1 MKANRNTIF
10 NFQFSIFN
18 WRAQSLIEVVVAM
31 AVITG
36 LAIALVT
43 MSLFSQKT
51 AREAT
56 NTTQASKLAQE
67 NIEQVRIFRDRQGYS
82 AFSSVSDGCHTLG
95 TSNPDPSTWSF
106 SPSFDCLTGTGET
119 KTLDKTDFYRKI
131 KIESVSATKKV
142 TVTVSW
148 TDSSG
153 TQKVTNT
160 TLLSA
165 GP

>member
-1 MKANRNTIF
+1 MRVRSKSVTNYQLQVT
-10 NFQFSIFN
+10 N
-18 WRAQSLIEVVVAM
+18 WLGQSLIEVMVAM

-51 AREAT
+51 AREAR
-56 NTTQASKLAQE
+56 NNTQASKLAQE

-82 AFSSVSDGCHTLG
+82 VLSSVSDGCYTLN
-95 TSNPDPSTWSF
+95 TNNSDPSTWSF
-106 SPSFDCLTGTGET
+106 SPRFDCLTGTGEK
-119 KTLDKTDFYRKI
+119 KTPDKTDFYRKI
-131 KIESVSATKKV
+131 KIESVLATKKV

-153 TQKVTNT
+153 TQNVTNT
-160 TLLSA
+160 TILSA